1 MLLGYNILYI
11 IKCEACHFG
20 LSAVVGWLG
29 YWSTLTIL
37 SRTGLQAILTA
48 RRTFLLLLLVA
59 LSYAVLAHIV
69 EDYTINWF

>member
-11 IKCEACHFG
+11 IKCEAYHFG

-29 YWSTLTIL
+29 YWSTSIIL
-37 SRTGLQAILTA
+37 SRTGLQAILTG

-59 LSYAVLAHIV
+59 LSCAVLAHIV